1 MSSLGSASRDLAA
14 QVAEEVKREH
24 EDAIE
29 DPEAFL
35 DEKNELEVEARR
47 SIFQKVTYKWHNS
60 DRLILEQIEAGSNA
74 LFESEFARAIEV
86 IDNFYNELR
95 RPTGKIGPDGR
106 PLWEL
111 DPDSGSPIEDWGQIT
126 GQDIDKA
133 LLDLQQIKFVLA
145 PKVNKLL
152 LQAVYAK
159 YVYNDSHDDEW
170 NKVID
175 GTQLDKTATANQK
188 SKQEKYQ
195 AFFRYYLFRSADV
208 FMKEIDNFIRVLEKM
223 REWGIWS
230 QRS

>member
-35 DEKNELEVEARR
+35 DEKNELEFEARR

>member
-35 DEKNELEVEARR
+35 DEKNELEFEARR

-111 DPDSGSPIEDWGQIT
+111 DPDSGNPIEDWGQIT